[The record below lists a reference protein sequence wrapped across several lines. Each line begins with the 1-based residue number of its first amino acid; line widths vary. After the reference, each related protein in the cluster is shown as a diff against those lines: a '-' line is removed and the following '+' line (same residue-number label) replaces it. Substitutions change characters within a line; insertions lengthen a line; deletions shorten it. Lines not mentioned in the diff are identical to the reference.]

1 MKKKTKI
8 KERINEMDK
17 IYNNLSIE
25 NLTKTDW
32 FNQLNYRQKEE
43 IRLGLE
49 SNLDVSI
56 FANPE
61 YNGGQMREIRL
72 GLKANIDV
80 YQYANLKF
88 KED

>member
-61 YNGGQMREIRL
+61 YNGVKCE
-72 GLKANIDV
+72 KSD
-80 YQYANLKF
+80 
-88 KED
+88 